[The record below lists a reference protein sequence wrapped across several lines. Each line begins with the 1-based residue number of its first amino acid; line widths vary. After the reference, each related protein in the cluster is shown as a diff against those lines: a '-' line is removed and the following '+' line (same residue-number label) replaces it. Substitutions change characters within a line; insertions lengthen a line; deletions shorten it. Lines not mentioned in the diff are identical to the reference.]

1 MSDST
6 SYSTSINPGAPPLRW
21 DNVYE
26 AFRQVNANF
35 EILEAALGAAGITPI
50 NFSDLDSSVIPS
62 SNAAYVLGDITKQ
75 WKSVFTAAYSEVP
88 GNELNGLWAGSAQI
102 KGVAFTVN
110 LPAGSTIGGNPI
122 TGVGTELII
131 DPDKNWFKTIQ
142 IDGGDSIVATE
153 VNDSFNIVSG
163 NGISLDV
170 DSAAESIEITNTGI
184 LDVTAGT
191 GISRTIVSGT
201 ANIVN
206 TGVLSLANI
215 GSIGTRTS
223 GLGIHVSSAA
233 GNPVI
238 TNTGVLSIT
247 AGSGALIVST
257 DAVTGVVT
265 ITNNSPAQP
274 AFQQVEVDGDS
285 ANRLVA
291 DSTAGVLRVVG
302 GYAITLAKT
311 VGTDTLTINVDPAH
325 DIRGSVFADD
335 STVLVN
341 AVDGTLHG
349 NFIGSVFADDS
360 TQIID
365 GNTAT
370 VYGNIEATTLRTAD
384 TKIALGSGAGSS
396 GQTTGAIAVGTQ
408 AGELNQGLAVAIG
421 LGAGQG
427 SQGFMATAVGNA
439 AAQVSQGTYAVAVG
453 TNSGQT
459 DQGNYAV
466 AIGPDAGKLQQGL
479 YAVAIGRKAGETTQP
494 AGSIIINA
502 SGGALNGSAAGL
514 YIDPIRSTTSAASP
528 VVYNS
533 STKELFY
540 TSTLE
545 FINSTISTTDS
556 SGLTVDVQ
564 TTFNTDVTFEN
575 DLTVNNQMLVR
586 GQKVILLNDLKA
598 VVAASSS
605 FADFQ
610 TRIAALV

>member
-102 KGVAFTVN
+102 KGVGFTVN

-131 DPDKNWFKTIQ
+131 DPDNNWFKTIQ
-142 IDGGDSIVATE
+142 IDGGESIVATE
-153 VNDSFNIVSG
+153 VNDTFNVLSG

-170 DSAAESIEITNTGI
+170 DSSAESIEITNTGI
-184 LDVTAGT
+184 LDITAGA

-206 TGVLSLANI
+206 TGVLSLANT

-233 GNPVI
+233 GNPTI
-238 TNTGVLSIT
+238 TNTGVLGIT

-257 DAVTGVVT
+257 DAVTGIVT

-291 DSTAGVLRVVG
+291 DSTAGVLRVVS
-302 GYAITLAKT
+302 GYGIALAKT
-311 VGTDTLTINVDPAH
+311 VGTDTLTIAVDPVF
-325 DIRGSVFADD
+325 DLKGSVFADD
-335 STVLVN
+335 STVLVD
-341 AVDGTLHG
+341 AVAGVLRG

-365 GNTAT
+365 GNSFT
-370 VYGNIEATTLRTAD
+370 VYGNIEATTLRTAE
-384 TKIALGSGAGSS
+384 TKIALGLQAAATNQGTQS
-396 GQTTGAIAVGTQ
+396 IAVGNL
-408 AGELNQGLAVAIG
+408 AGSINQGNDSVAIG
-421 LGAGQG
+421 KQAAEI
-427 SQGFMATAVGNA
+427 SQGLQATAVGSGAGNT
-439 AAQVSQGTYAVAVG
+439 SQGIGATAVGSNAGAVNQGQSAVALGTLAGGINQGAYAVALGNFAGG
-453 TNSGQT
+453 TN
-459 DQGNYAV
+459 
-466 AIGPDAGKLQQGL
+466 
-479 YAVAIGRKAGETTQP
+479 QP
-494 AGSIIINA
+494 ANSIILNA
-502 SGGALNGSAAGL
+502 SGLALNGSAAGF
-514 YIDPIRSTTSAASP
+514 YVDPIRSTTSTSRP
-528 VVYNS
+528 VVYNTT
-533 STKELFY
+533 TKELFY

-556 SGLTVDVQ
+556 SGITVDVL
-564 TTFNTDVTFEN
+564 TTFNSDVVVEN
-575 DLTVNNQMLVR
+575 ELTVGGSRVINL
-586 GQKVILLNDLKA
+586 GQLKTI
-598 VVAASSS
+598 VAASAD

-610 TRIAALV
+610 ARIAILA